1 MQQSPKAG
9 LVSLRVRFRTGGLQ
23 TPLANGSTQK
33 FIAKRYH
40 KTDAKLHNWLKKNG
54 LKAAKSSIPL

>member
-1 MQQSPKAG
+1 M
-9 LVSLRVRFRTGGLQ
+9 LLLNVRFRTGELQ

-40 KTDAKLHNWLKKNG
+40 KTDANLHNWLKKNG
-54 LKAAKSSIPL
+54 LKAAKASIPL